1 MDEINRAGI
10 VTVLTIYGT
19 VQMLSRLAEHRAR
32 QDAMSP
38 VAVRYFQMLPY
49 GTERDDAPEGGHSPI
64 PVVSIGPTMY
74 STSSDSVHTWK
85 VELPKWS

>member
-19 VQMLSRLAEHRAR
+19 VQMLSPLAEHRAR

-49 GTERDDAPEGGHSPI
+49 GTTPRRVATRRYRWSPSARRCTR
-64 PVVSIGPTMY
+64 PRRTRFTPGR
-74 STSSDSVHTWK
+74 SSY
-85 VELPKWS
+85 L